1 MEEVNLDLN
10 FGPEP
15 EASLEPATSNVAA
28 GLSDV
33 ANEPFNRDSE
43 SLRRLRT
50 RLRSSF
56 RRNNSLPA
64 LAEFRNPM
72 IESSQL
78 IISSANGAALT
89 AGGERDSEEDSNKC
103 ENGSKV
109 MEEEDCV
116 REEKSVGSKGS
127 FYDCYICMDLSKEP
141 VVTNCGH
148 LYCWPCL
155 YRWLEVSVAKECPVC
170 KGEISVKTLTP
181 IYGRGGKIKTE
192 SEEVSDTTNK
202 KKIPSR
208 PQARRV
214 ERVRRST
221 LQRPGYV
228 GSEIINRFMT
238 SRRVRAE
245 HNQSSAAVVAPVY
258 EEGSE
263 TMSAMS
269 IWREMLRGRTARNQ
283 ERNNVASVEDRE
295 SVSSILGVMNSES
308 QADTAAEIDSMVTV
322 SSSSVGR
329 PHENEQRVALAEWLR
344 RVPAKYMGFSRE
356 SSNLSGDEVFFI
368 TLIRIQKTA
377 RLLLKTHVMYR
388 NISLY
393 SRNCDLY

>member
-10 FGPEP
+10 FGGPDLET
-15 EASLEPATSNVAA
+15 EVSLEPNVAEV
-28 GLSDV
+28 LSDV

-43 SLRRLRT
+43 SLRRFRT

-64 LAEFRNPM
+64 
-72 IESSQL
+72 SHL
-78 IISSANGAALT
+78 IISSANGADLT
-89 AGGERDSEEDSNKC
+89 ASGERESEEDSNKC
-103 ENGSKV
+103 ENGRSKV
-109 MEEEDCV
+109 MEEEDSV
-116 REEKSVGSKGS
+116 REEKSVGSKES

-181 IYGRGGKIKTE
+181 IYGRGGKIKGG
-192 SEEVSDTTNK
+192 SEEVSVSDTTNKK

-228 GSEIINRFMT
+228 GSEIINRFMPW
-238 SRRVRAE
+238 RRVRAE
-245 HNQSSAAVVAPVY
+245 SSAAVVAPVY

-263 TMSAMS
+263 TMRSSRAMS
-269 IWREMLRGRTARNQ
+269 IWRGRTARNQ
-283 ERNNVASVEDRE
+283 ERNNVASVEDRD

-322 SSSSVGR
+322 SNSSVGR
-329 PHENEQRVALAEWLR
+329 PHENGSRVSDVDIALAEWLR

-356 SSNLSGDEVFFI
+356 SSNISGDEVFFF
-368 TLIRIQKTA
+368 LP
-377 RLLLKTHVMYR
+377 
-388 NISLY
+388 
-393 SRNCDLY
+393 

>member
-116 REEKSVGSKGS
+116 REEKSIGSKGS

-245 HNQSSAAVVAPVY
+245 QNRSSAAVVAPVY

-263 TMSAMS
+263 TMRSSRAMS

-308 QADTAAEIDSMVTV
+308 QADTAAEIDSMLTV

-329 PHENEQRVALAEWLR
+329 PHENGSRVSDVDSADSHPLR
-344 RVPAKYMGFSRE
+344 RR
-356 SSNLSGDEVFFI
+356 
-368 TLIRIQKTA
+368 
-377 RLLLKTHVMYR
+377 RLA
-388 NISLY
+388 
-393 SRNCDLY
+393 

>member
-10 FGPEP
+10 FGGPDLET
-15 EASLEPATSNVAA
+15 EVSLEPNVAEV
-28 GLSDV
+28 LSDV

-43 SLRRLRT
+43 SLRRFRT

-64 LAEFRNPM
+64 LAELPNPM
-72 IESSQL
+72 IELSQL

-89 AGGERDSEEDSNKC
+89 AGGERESEEDSNKC
-103 ENGSKV
+103 ENGRSKV
-109 MEEEDCV
+109 MEEEDSV
-116 REEKSVGSKGS
+116 REEKSVGSKES

-181 IYGRGGKIKTE
+181 IYGRGGKIKGG

-228 GSEIINRFMT
+228 GSEIINRFMPW
-238 SRRVRAE
+238 RRVRAE
-245 HNQSSAAVVAPVY
+245 QNQSNAAVVAPVY

-263 TMSAMS
+263 TMRSSRAMS

-283 ERNNVASVEDRE
+283 ERNNVASVEDRD

-322 SSSSVGR
+322 SSSVGR
-329 PHENEQRVALAEWLR
+329 PHENGSRVSDVDIVLAEWLR

-356 SSNLSGDEVFFI
+356 
-368 TLIRIQKTA
+368 
-377 RLLLKTHVMYR
+377 
-388 NISLY
+388 
-393 SRNCDLY
+393 

>member
-10 FGPEP
+10 FGGPDLET
-15 EASLEPATSNVAA
+15 EVSLEPNVAEV
-28 GLSDV
+28 LSDV

-43 SLRRLRT
+43 SLRRFRT

-64 LAEFRNPM
+64 LAELPNPM
-72 IESSQL
+72 IELSQL

-103 ENGSKV
+103 ENGRSKV
-109 MEEEDCV
+109 MEEEDSV
-116 REEKSVGSKGS
+116 REEKSVGSKES

-170 KGEISVKTLTP
+170 KGEISVNTLTP
-181 IYGRGGKIKTE
+181 IYGRGGKIKGG
-192 SEEVSDTTNK
+192 SEEVSVSDTTNK

-228 GSEIINRFMT
+228 GSEIINRFMPW
-238 SRRVRAE
+238 RRVRAE
-245 HNQSSAAVVAPVY
+245 SSAAVVAPVY

-263 TMSAMS
+263 TMRSSRAMS
-269 IWREMLRGRTARNQ
+269 IWRGRTARNQ
-283 ERNNVASVEDRE
+283 ERNNVASVEDRD

-322 SSSSVGR
+322 SSSVGR
-329 PHENEQRVALAEWLR
+329 PHENGSRVSDVDSADYHPLR
-344 RVPAKYMGFSRE
+344 RR
-356 SSNLSGDEVFFI
+356 
-368 TLIRIQKTA
+368 RR
-377 RLLLKTHVMYR
+377 RLA
-388 NISLY
+388 
-393 SRNCDLY
+393 

>member
-1 MEEVNLDLN
+1 MEEVNLELN
-10 FGPEP
+10 FGGPDTD
-15 EASLEPATSNVAA
+15 AGLEPATSNVAEVF
-28 GLSDV
+28 SDV

-43 SLRRLRT
+43 SLRRFRT

-64 LAEFRNPM
+64 LAEVRNPM
-72 IESSQL
+72 IELSQL

-103 ENGSKV
+103 ENGRSKV
-109 MEEEDCV
+109 MEEEDSV

-192 SEEVSDTTNK
+192 SDEVSDTTNK

-258 EEGSE
+258 EEASE
-263 TMSAMS
+263 TMRSSRAMS
-269 IWREMLRGRTARNQ
+269 IWREILRRRTARNQ

-329 PHENEQRVALAEWLR
+329 PHENGSRVSDVDIALAEWLR

-356 SSNLSGDEVFFI
+356 SSNLSGDEVFFPY
-368 TLIRIQKTA
+368 LNQNPEDGKA
-377 RLLLKTHVMYR
+377 FAEA
-388 NISLY
+388 N
-393 SRNCDLY
+393 